1 MRLFSFLLNK
11 GYKSLEELS
20 KKDDLTFQQ
29 KIGIKYYNDINEKMQ
44 REEVARIETHVC
56 KDQINLNKQN
66 NLNTYENWITRD
78 LFK

>member
-29 KIGIKYYNDINEKMQ
+29 KIGIKYYNDINEKMP

-56 KDQINLNKQN
+56 KD
-66 NLNTYENWITRD
+66 
-78 LFK
+78 

>member
-29 KIGIKYYNDINEKMQ
+29 KIGIKYYNDINEKMP
-44 REEVARIETHVC
+44 REEVAQIETHVS
-56 KDQINLNKQN
+56 KD
-66 NLNTYENWITRD
+66 
-78 LFK
+78 